1 MSNRTNR
8 RTPETIIEMD
18 GIGVV
23 FIFMLGV
30 LTQIH
35 FDIIHTHAEMEV
47 REEKKKRL

>member
-1 MSNRTNR
+1 
-8 RTPETIIEMD
+8 MD

-47 REEKKKRL
+47 REE